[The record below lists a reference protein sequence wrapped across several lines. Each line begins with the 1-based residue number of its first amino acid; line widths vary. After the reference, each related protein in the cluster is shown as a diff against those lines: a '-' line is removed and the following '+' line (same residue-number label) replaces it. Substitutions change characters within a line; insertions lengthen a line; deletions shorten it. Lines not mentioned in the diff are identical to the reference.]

1 MLDSST
7 EGKFSRHV
15 LVVLESMA
23 FRDNRAVGR
32 FVRDDVLPTMP
43 DELRG
48 RMSEYRDDGPN
59 GFYNGNVRTLS
70 AV

>member
-1 MLDSST
+1 MDSST

-32 FVRDDVLPTMP
+32 FVRDDVLSTMP
-43 DELRG
+43 DELRV
-48 RMSEYRDDGPN
+48 RMSEYRDGGPN